1 MISVRSRCDEEITPT
16 VTQKKEKTSRRGDVS
31 LLPELVALAEAARR
45 EGVGVVVESEDLPA
59 AEAEVPALA
68 RSVA

>member
-1 MISVRSRCDEEITPT
+1 MKRSPQPSLKKKKKIREEAT
-16 VTQKKEKTSRRGDVS
+16 VL
-31 LLPELVALAEAARR
+31 LLPELVALAEAAQR
-45 EGVGVVVESEDLPA
+45 EGVGVVVEGEDLPA